1 MGKTKSQ
8 LIDELA
14 GMKQRIAVLEAEG
27 TERERLIREM
37 RVMEDA
43 IASSINA
50 VALSDLE
57 GKLTYVNDSFIEMWG
72 YASRDEV
79 LGKSVFDFWKS
90 KKQVTSVLEA
100 TLKKRGARGELV
112 ALRKD
117 GSTFTAEMSITLV
130 INDDDR
136 PLCVMGSFIDISERK
151 RAEAALQQSEAK
163 YRDLVEN
170 LRDVVYVVDDKGVVT
185 YISPVVESFIG
196 YSASELVNKPFVPH
210 LHPDDV
216 QRAVDGARR
225 VFSGDSTT
233 AEYRFI
239 TKSGEVRWMHTSNRP
254 IFEGGRVIG
263 ETGIL
268 TDITERKRA
277 EEELRLS
284 EERYRSLVD
293 IANECIV
300 VVQDGIIKFANP
312 KTEEATGYAAE
323 ELASSSFVDYLH
335 PDDREVVVEAHER
348 ALKEGKAPYLE
359 PFRMVAKNGD
369 IRWLF
374 RNTALIDWEG
384 KPATLTFLSD
394 VTERKRA
401 EEALR
406 ESEEK
411 YRSVVERAS
420 DLIVIIQDGKI
431 RFANRRGIEMLGYTP
446 EEAVGT
452 PMVKYI
458 HPDAME
464 LALNHYQRRMAGE
477 DVETV
482 YESALL
488 HKDGSRVDVEVN
500 GAIINYNGKPAD
512 MAVIRD
518 ITERKQAEEA
528 LRDSE
533 AKLRAMFEA
542 SPDFIMNVDREGKLL
557 FINRTVPEMT
567 VEQTLGTSLYDYIAP
582 EAITAYRRALNKVFK
597 TGKLASI
604 ETAGLGPGGRKSYYR
619 TRFCPIIHDD
629 WVNTVMIIAT
639 DYTEQKRAEEA
650 LRESEERFRTIIENA
665 RDAITIVDGN
675 FTVLYESPS
684 LEAVTGYLPEEWQG
698 RSLSDMQIHPDDLP
712 MLASEFERLKSQPGL
727 MIGDLAVRYL
737 HSDGTWHVI
746 EASGRNFLDD
756 PWVSGIVINFR
767 DITDRR
773 RMEEALRSSE
783 EKLRIIFESIGD
795 AITVTDLEGKVLDAN
810 RAAVSIFGLKDKEE
824 AIGRAGFDFIAERS
838 REKAS
843 EDMMKLFT
851 ERGTEPVEFIF
862 KTIDGR
868 EFEVESNN
876 ALLRDIEGNPLG
888 FVSIN
893 RDISQRKRAEEAL
906 RASEEKLRIMFDSI
920 TDGIVVTDLM
930 GTIIDVNGAALRLHG
945 YGHRKEMVGRK
956 GLELISK
963 EDQSMAIEKMFEGLA
978 ECHDVIIEYVLSRPD
993 GTAVDVQG
1001 VVNLLHDSSGNATGL
1016 VVITRDIT
1024 ERKRAEENLKL
1035 YVAEITRAQ
1044 EEERKRI
1051 ARDLHDETVQELA
1064 ALTLEIEAAKRA
1076 DKGLSQSTVNA
1087 LERIQDR
1094 SRSIMEGVNRF
1105 SAELRPDI
1113 LDQMGLLSALSWLV
1127 ENIGGDIDVRVESY
1141 GTERRLSNEVEL
1153 AIFRVAQE
1161 ALSNVRKHSEATKA
1175 VVKIAFTADGVW
1187 MEVRDY
1193 GEGFTLPANIA
1204 NLAVEGHLGILGMHE
1219 RARMV
1224 GGIASV
1230 RTRPGEGTS
1239 VSIVV

>member
-1 MGKTKSQ
+1 MGKTKAQ
-8 LIDELA
+8 LIDEL
-14 GMKQRIAVLEAEG
+14 GEMKRRIAVLESEG
-27 TERERLIREM
+27 ADRAKLLTEM

-50 VALSDLE
+50 VALSDLD
-57 GKLTYVNDSFIEMWG
+57 GKLTYVNRSFLEMWG
-72 YASRDEV
+72 YDSPGEV
-79 LGKSVFDFWKS
+79 LGRPAVEFWKNV
-90 KKQVTSVLEA
+90 KQAASVLAAAMRE
-100 TLKKRGARGELV
+100 RGARGELV
-112 ALRKD
+112 ALRRD
-117 GSTFTAEMSITLV
+117 GSTFNSELAISLV
-130 INDDDR
+130 INDGDQ
-136 PLCVMGSFIDISERK
+136 PLCVMGSFIDISDRK
-151 RAEAALQQSEAK
+151 RAEEALQQSEAK

-170 LRDVVYVVDDKGVVT
+170 LRDVVYVVDNNGIVK
-185 YISPVVESFIG
+185 YISPVVKSFIG
-196 YSASELVNKPFVPH
+196 YSASELVNKPFMH
-210 LHPDDV
+210 YLHPEEV
-216 QRAVDGARR
+216 QRALSGARN
-225 VFSGDSTT
+225 VLSGGSTA
-233 AEYRFI
+233 AEYRFVA
-239 TKSGEVRWMHTSNRP
+239 KSGEVRWMHTSNRP

-293 IANECIV
+293 TADECIV

-312 KTEEATGYAAE
+312 KTEEVTGYAAE
-323 ELASSSFVDYLH
+323 ELASSSFLDYLH
-335 PDDREVVVEAHER
+335 PDDREAVVEAHER

-394 VTERKRA
+394 ITERKRA

-420 DLIVIIQDGKI
+420 DLIVVIQDGKI
-431 RFANRRGIEMLGYTP
+431 QFTNQRGIEMLGYTP

-452 PMVKYI
+452 SMTDYV
-458 HPDAME
+458 HPDAIE

-488 HKDGSRVDVEVN
+488 HKDGSRVDIEVS
-500 GAIINYNGKPAD
+500 GAIISYKGKPAD
-512 MAVIRD
+512 MVVLRD
-518 ITERKQAEEA
+518 ITER
-528 LRDSE
+528 
-533 AKLRAMFEA
+533 
-542 SPDFIMNVDREGKLL
+542 
-557 FINRTVPEMT
+557 
-567 VEQTLGTSLYDYIAP
+567 
-582 EAITAYRRALNKVFK
+582 
-597 TGKLASI
+597 
-604 ETAGLGPGGRKSYYR
+604 
-619 TRFCPIIHDD
+619 
-629 WVNTVMIIAT
+629 
-639 DYTEQKRAEEA
+639 KRAEEA

-684 LEAVTGYLPEEWQG
+684 LETVTGYSPEEWQG
-698 RSLSDMQIHPDDLP
+698 RSLADMQIHPDDLP

-727 MIGDLAVRYL
+727 MIEDLAVRYL

-746 EASGRNFLDD
+746 EASGRNLLDD

-824 AIGRAGFDFIAERS
+824 AIGRAGFEFIAERS

-851 ERGTEPVEFIF
+851 ERSTEPVEFIF
-862 KTIDGR
+862 KTTDGR

-945 YGHRKEMVGRK
+945 YGNRQEMVGRK

-978 ECHDVIIEYVLSRPD
+978 EGRDVIIEYVLSRPD

-1001 VVNLLHDSSGNATGL
+1001 VVNLLHDNGGNATGL

-1035 YVAEITRAQ
+1035 YVEEITKAQ

-1064 ALTLEIEAAKRA
+1064 ALALEIEATKRA
-1076 DKGLSQSTVNA
+1076 DKGLSEATVNA

-1094 SRSIMEGVNRF
+1094 SRSIMDGVNRF

-1113 LDQMGLLSALSWLV
+1113 LDQMGLISALNWLL
-1127 ENIGGDIDVRVESY
+1127 ENISGDMDVRLELS
-1141 GTERRLSNEVEL
+1141 GAERRLPAEVEL

-1161 ALSNVRKHSEATKA
+1161 ALSNVRKHSEAEKA
-1175 VVKIAFTADGVW
+1175 MVKIAFTADGVW

-1193 GEGFTLPANIA
+1193 GRGFTLPANIA

-1219 RARMV
+1219 RARIIGATV
-1224 GGIASV
+1224 SV
-1230 RTRPGEGTS
+1230 RSRPGEGTS